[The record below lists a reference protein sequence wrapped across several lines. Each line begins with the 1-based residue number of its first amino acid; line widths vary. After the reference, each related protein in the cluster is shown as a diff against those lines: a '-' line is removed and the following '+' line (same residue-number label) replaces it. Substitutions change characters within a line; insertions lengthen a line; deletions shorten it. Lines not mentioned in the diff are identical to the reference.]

1 MPYLLSDF
9 LAFPDPREADPDGL
23 IAIGGDLSPER
34 LILAYSNGIFPWY
47 EANSPIL
54 WWSPDPRMVLIP
66 EEIRI
71 SHSMKQ
77 RIRKSDF
84 EIRIDTAFEA
94 VIQNCAM
101 INGREEDGTWITNDM
116 IEAYCKLHELGLAHS
131 VETWKSGQLAGGLYG
146 VSLGLAFFG
155 ESMFYRETDASK
167 VALVYLARMLA
178 QMGFKMIDVQQETE
192 HLKSMGARS
201 VPRNEFLDLLK
212 EAMRFETLQGNWTKF
227 GLR

>member
-101 INGREEDGTWITNDM
+101 INGRDDDGTWITNDM